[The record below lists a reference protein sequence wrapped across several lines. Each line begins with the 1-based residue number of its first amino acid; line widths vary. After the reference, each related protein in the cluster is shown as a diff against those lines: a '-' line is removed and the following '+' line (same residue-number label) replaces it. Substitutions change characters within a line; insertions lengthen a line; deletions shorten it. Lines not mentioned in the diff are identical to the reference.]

1 MQLRTLLLAAA
12 LLLATPLRA
21 RAHDFWIEPASHRP
35 AAGSILT
42 ARLFMGH
49 ASEPE
54 AYVNN
59 PKHIAEFLLVGQGGR
74 QALVGKPGEDPA
86 GRVRVEAEGT
96 YVLAYR
102 SNPSVIDLEAEKFDA
117 YLREKGLAKALA
129 EREARGESE
138 KPGSESYFR
147 CAKALLRT
155 RGAPAGAPDLA
166 VGMPLEF
173 VLTSDPYAGATG
185 SSSEV
190 SARLLLRGSPL
201 EGALVTLERL
211 DAAPSG
217 GPGAAEEPVPS
228 AATDARGEV
237 AFQAEAGGRY
247 KLVAVHMERAP
258 EGSPQAWQSIWAAL
272 TLETTG
278 PKAGQAAH

>member
-1 MQLRTLLLAAA
+1 MQLRSPLLAAA
-12 LLLATPLRA
+12 LLLAAPLRA

-35 AAGSILT
+35 AAGSVLA
-42 ARLFMGH
+42 ARLFIGH

-74 QALVGKPGEDPA
+74 QAVVGKPGEDPA
-86 GRVRVEAEGT
+86 GMVRVEAEGT

-102 SNPSVIDLEAEKFDA
+102 SNPSVIELEAGKFDA
-117 YLREKGLAKALA
+117 YLREKGLAKPLA
-129 EREARGESE
+129 EREARGESD

-147 CAKALLRT
+147 CAKALVRT
-155 RGAPAGAPDLA
+155 QGAPAGAADLA

-173 VLTSDPYAGATG
+173 VLTSDPYAGASG
-185 SSSEV
+185 SEAAV
-190 SARLLLRGSPL
+190 SARLLLRDSPL
-201 EGALVTLERL
+201 QGALVTLERL
-211 DAAPSG
+211 DAAQSG
-217 GPGAAEEPVPS
+217 DAQPVPS

-237 AFQAEAGGRY
+237 AFQATAGGRY

-258 EGSPQAWQSIWAAL
+258 EGSPQVWQSIWAAL
-272 TLETTG
+272 TLETAG